1 MSIFSKR
8 ALARLGVRFLE
19 TLNNRKVPEAPD
31 SERLNGKTPEQVMAQ
46 VTKTTVGLSQLEDRT
61 IATQVE
67 AEAGTS
73 DTTLSTPLT
82 VKQYMNK
89 RLELDSNE
97 RGVCA
102 GFLSGTQKFKTTKLC
117 RRMNVV
123 NSQEEQDLVV
133 NAKESFA
140 DVFNNWTRTSH
151 GNSYKYPHN
160 PVELDKWEYNES
172 TDTIRATVN
181 SSSYIGFISAESFED
196 YDLEVELSSI
206 NGDDDRIGLVLAFVQ
221 ANGRQYALTVFRQFD
236 GYENRAAS
244 FIALYNAF
252 QPDRITLEW
261 NDADLGDPNP
271 YHNAQGTIKTG
282 WAGVGKVR
290 LRIRRRGDVFE
301 CWTTLPNETTYLEN
315 KKITIDL
322 NSRPELGIFKGP
334 QRFGYS
340 CQSQLYASWRS
351 IERPGER
358 WPIIRT
364 DTLDTYLW
372 QSGTWVKQPAGTHRN
387 YIDGRKFYTNQITK
401 KLFFALTQDIIA
413 PIVKENP

>member
-1 MSIFSKR
+1 MSVFSNR
-8 ALARLGVRFLE
+8 SLNRLATRFLE
-19 TLNNRKVPEAPD
+19 VLNGRQVPETPD
-31 SERLNGKTPEQVMAQ
+31 SERLNGKTPEQVLAQ
-46 VTKTTVGLSQLEDRT
+46 VTKTTVGLSQLTDSG
-61 IATQVE
+61 IATQAE
-67 AEAGTS
+67 AEAGVV
-73 DTTLSTPLT
+73 DTALATPLS
-82 VKQYMNK
+82 VKQYMDK

-97 RGVCA
+97 RGVNA
-102 GFLSGTQKFKTTKLC
+102 GYIDGTQKFKTSKLC

-123 NSQEEQDLVV
+123 SNQQEQDLVV

-151 GNSYKYPHN
+151 GNSYNYPHN
-160 PVELDKWEYNES
+160 PAELSMWEYNAD

-181 SSSYIGFISAESFED
+181 SSSYIGFISAESFEN

-236 GYENRAAS
+236 GYVNPGAS
-244 FIALYNAF
+244 FIAIYNAF
-252 QPDRITLEW
+252 QPNNITLEW
-261 NDADLGDPNP
+261 NDAGLGSPNP
-271 YHNAQGTIKTG
+271 YHNTLGTIKTG
-282 WAGVGKVR
+282 WVGVGKVL
-290 LRIRRRGDVFE
+290 LRIKRRGDVFE
-301 CWTTLPNETTYLEN
+301 CWTTMPNETTYMED

-322 NSRPELGIFKGP
+322 NSQPELAIFKGP

-358 WPIIRT
+358 WPIIRV

-372 QSGTWVKQPAGTHRN
+372 QNANWTKQPAGTHRS

-401 KLFFALTQDIIA
+401 KFFFALTPDVIT